1 MKRSQTNLSVF
12 PVFRFIGTSLLTF
25 SFASALAALPE
36 KETFN
41 KHIRPI
47 LSDKCFSCHG
57 FDKNTREADLRLD
70 TAEGAASVVKPG
82 DPNTS
87 ELFLRI
93 NAHDPDELMP
103 PPESIKKLTDAD
115 RSLIKKW
122 IEQGA
127 EYQDHWAYLKP
138 THPLPEGEL

>member
-1 MKRSQTNLSVF
+1 M
-12 PVFRFIGTSLLTF
+12 FRFIGTSLLTF

-41 KHIRPI
+41 KLIRPI

-115 RSLIKKW
+115 RSLHQEVDRARRGISGPLGLS
-122 IEQGA
+122 Q
-127 EYQDHWAYLKP
+127 
-138 THPLPEGEL
+138 THPSTTGGRALI